1 MNSVEKVLDI
11 LNERKIPVSRL
22 ERDLKF
28 GNGYIKQLRKGTI
41 PTVRLL
47 LIARY
52 LQVPVKDLMPDGE
65 FIDDVFVEPV
75 KGNKKTAA
83 PEGDG
88 QLERNALLIELFESL
103 PLDRQLAVIRQLQ
116 EIARLQKAQ
125 DALLGL

>member
-1 MNSVEKVLDI
+1 MFSDNYIRLCNEYGKAVTSVAVELGYSKASGAKWANGSKPHKTTLA
-11 LNERKIPVSRL
+11 KIA
-22 ERDLKF
+22 KYF
-28 GNGYIKQLRKGTI
+28 GV
-41 PTVRLL
+41 TVDELT
-47 LIARY
+47 A
-52 LQVPVKDLMPDGE
+52 D
-65 FIDDVFVEPV
+65 
-75 KGNKKTAA
+75 NKKTAA